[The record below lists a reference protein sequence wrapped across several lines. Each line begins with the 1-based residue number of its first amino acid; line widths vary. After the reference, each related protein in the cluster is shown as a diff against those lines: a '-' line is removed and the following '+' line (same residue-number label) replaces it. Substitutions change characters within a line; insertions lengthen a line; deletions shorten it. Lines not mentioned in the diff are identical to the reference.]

1 MPSDPSPRPPDGE
14 AAVHATEVP
23 PEPAP
28 PAEPRQRWRLTFAR
42 DPPPAD
48 EVPTGRDYI
57 GRWEESLL
65 SSGLPVAVL
74 ASGRPARR
82 ARGAAAERMLG
93 GGRAPRVLADG
104 APPAWA
110 VREGITATL
119 PAGHR
124 AAGLE
129 NVWLGSPALS
139 GQIAAADYE
148 VDIAVDGL
156 GPSEIAGAVDRLLAH
171 ERLPRE
177 RQKGGTVRTYDL
189 RPLIA
194 ALDLAGE
201 APAIVLRM
209 RTRIHPELGTG
220 RPDEVVAALAED
232 LGAPI
237 AIRAINRR
245 RLLLAEDLVA

>member
-1 MPSDPSPRPPDGE
+1 M
-14 AAVHATEVP
+14 
-23 PEPAP
+23 
-28 PAEPRQRWRLTFAR
+28 TFAR
-42 DPPPAD
+42 DLPPAD

-65 SSGLPVAVL
+65 GSGLPVAVL
-74 ASGRPARR
+74 ASGRP
-82 ARGAAAERMLG
+82 
-93 GGRAPRVLADG
+93 RVALG
-104 APPAWA
+104 APLPNGCSAEGELLEFWLTALRPAWT

-156 GPSEIAGAVDRLLAH
+156 GRAELAGAVDRLLAH

-201 APAIVLRM
+201 GPEIVLRM

-232 LGAPI
+232 LGASI
-237 AIRAINRR
+237 AIRAISRR